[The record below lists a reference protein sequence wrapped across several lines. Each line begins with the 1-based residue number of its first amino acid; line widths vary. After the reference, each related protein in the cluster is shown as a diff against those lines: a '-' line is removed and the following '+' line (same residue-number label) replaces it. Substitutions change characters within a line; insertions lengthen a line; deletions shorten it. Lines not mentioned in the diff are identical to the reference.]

1 MLSYIDRYIG
11 IILISFCFCA
21 QVKAQQQQMYSH
33 YTANGLAINPAY
45 TGSRDAVSGV
55 LSYRNQWSQI
65 DGAPVTQTL
74 GVHAPVWHKKIGLG
88 LNIVNDVIGI
98 SKNFSLMSTYSYRLK
113 LKSGYLRFGVQ
124 AGVVNYRNNWSEV
137 ITTDEV
143 DAAFSGGDESFWKPN
158 FGAGLYFNNQ
168 KFFAGLSVPVLIPH
182 QLNDNNPVNGAKL
195 YQHYFF
201 TAGTL
206 LGLSPKLQLKP
217 SFLIKYVEGAPVQA
231 DLNAMFIFNKA
242 FWFGG
247 SYRTKDGVVFTMQYH
262 TKKML
267 WIGYAYDYPLTDLN
281 LVTKGSHE
289 IFIGIDYQKLKSKIL
304 SPRYF

>member
-1 MLSYIDRYIG
+1 MLSYIDRYIS
-11 IILISFCFCA
+11 IILITCCFCIHA
-21 QVKAQQQQMYSH
+21 NAQQQQMYSH
-33 YTANGLAINPAY
+33 YTVNGLAINPAY
-45 TGSRDAVSGV
+45 AGSRDAISGV

-65 DGAPVTQTL
+65 EGAPVTQTL
-74 GVHAPVWHKKIGLG
+74 GVHAPVLRKKIGLG

-98 SKNFSLMSTYSYRLK
+98 SKNFTLMSTYSYRLK

-124 AGVVNYRNNWSEV
+124 AGIVNYRNNWSEV

-143 DAAFSGGDESFWKPN
+143 DVVFSGGDESFWKPN
-158 FGAGLYFNNQ
+158 FGAGLYFNNK

-182 QLNDNNPVNGAKL
+182 DLNDNNPVNGAKL

-206 LGLSPKLQLKP
+206 LGLSSKLELKP

-242 FWFGG
+242 FWIGG
-247 SYRTKDGVVFTMQYH
+247 SYRTKDGVVFTTQYH